1 MKKLLAVALALVML
15 ASLFVGCAP
24 KAAEPAPAA
33 PAAEPTKA
41 AEKIKIGVAMS
52 QFNDKWLSY
61 MLDSMQEYSKTLT
74 DVEVIYVDGKA
85 DVNTQLGQVETFI
98 AQGVDALVVLP
109 VNTDATEPM
118 TKAAKEAG
126 IPLISVNRLM
136 KNQEEATSYVG
147 SDSIKAGIMQMEY
160 LAEKMGGKG
169 NLAILVGDPG
179 NEAAIKRTEGFKE
192 VLKKYPDIKIV
203 AEQIGMWQR
212 DKGMSIMENWLQSD
226 LKIDAVASN
235 NDEMAI
241 GALKAIEAAG
251 KLGKILVGGVDA
263 TPDALEYMK
272 AGKLN
277 VTVFQDAAGQG
288 VGSIK
293 TAVAAAKGE
302 AVEKIVWIPYELVK
316 PEEVDKYI
324 AKWQ

>member
-1 MKKLLAVALALVML
+1 MKKLLAVALVLVMC
-15 ASLFVGCAP
+15 ASLFAGCAP
-24 KAAEPAPAA
+24 KAAEPAAT

-41 AEKIKIGVAMS
+41 PEKLKIGVAMS

-61 MLDSMQEYSKTLT
+61 MLDSMQEYSKGLT

-98 AQGVDALVVLP
+98 AQGCNAIVVNP

-126 IPLISVNRLM
+126 VPLISVNRLF
-136 KNQEEATSYVG
+136 KNQDEATSYVG
-147 SDSIKAGIMQMEY
+147 SESIKAGIMEMEY

-169 NLAILVGDPG
+169 NVAILVGDPG

-192 VLKKYPDIKIV
+192 VIKKYPDIKIV

-251 KLGKILVGGVDA
+251 KLGTILVGGVDA

-288 VGSIK
+288 VGAIK

-302 AVEKIVWIPYELVK
+302 KVEPIVWIPYELVK
-316 PEEVDKYI
+316 PEDVDKYI

>member
-1 MKKLLAVALALVML
+1 MKKLLAVALVLVMC

-24 KAAEPAPAA
+24 KAAEPAAT

-61 MLDSMQEYSKTLT
+61 MLDAMQEYSKGLT

-98 AQGVDALVVLP
+98 AQGCKAIVVNP

-126 IPLISVNRLM
+126 IPLISVNRLF
-136 KNQEEATSYVG
+136 KNQDEATSYVG
-147 SDSIKAGIMQMEY
+147 SESIKAGIMEMEY

-169 NLAILVGDPG
+169 NVAILVGDPG
-179 NEAAIKRTEGFKE
+179 NEAAVKRTEGFKE
-192 VLKKYPDIKIV
+192 VIKKYPDIKIV

-251 KLGKILVGGVDA
+251 KLGTILVGGVDA

-288 VGSIK
+288 VGAIK

-302 AVEKIVWIPYELVK
+302 KVEKTVWIPYELVK